1 MKPHGNTGKR
11 NAAKAPEKVKGVLKC
26 LRFTKDEIDAQNK
39 ARGSV
44 SWSKWARAALVLAAL
59 CEIARDNTFADSG
72 RNPSNKH
79 Q

>member
-1 MKPHGNTGKR
+1 MSHGNTGKR
-11 NAAKAPEKVKGVLKC
+11 NAAKAPDKVKSITKTI
-26 LRFTKDEIDAQNK
+26 RFTSAEIDAQDK

-44 SWSKWARAALVLAAL
+44 SWSKWVRAALILAVT
-59 CEIARDNTFADSG
+59 DFADSG